1 MGSGVFDP
9 VRFQLARSEKRLG
22 FRVAIAELPEHLQ
35 RQMTTVIV
43 HHGRQSSATVID
55 LSLSGMLVSDLEFEL
70 STGDRVAATIEF
82 NDIATTL
89 DGTIVRTVGN
99 GRVALRFPGSLRDG
113 EFDPPVRLARI
124 HRALEQAWLQTRKP
138 QPKR

>member
-1 MGSGVFDP
+1 M
-9 VRFQLARSEKRLG
+9 
-22 FRVAIAELPEHLQ
+22 AIGELPDHLQ
-35 RQMTTVIV
+35 RQMSAIIV
-43 HHGRQSSATVID
+43 HQGRQSAATVID
-55 LSLSGMLVSDLEFEL
+55 LSLSGMLVAELDFEL
-70 STGDRVAATIEF
+70 RAGDRVAATIGF
-82 NDIATTL
+82 NDIAATL

-113 EFDPPVRLARI
+113 VFDPPVRLSRI